1 VGIESTIVD
10 ASRGVPVLMRPG
22 MITPEQLQS
31 VTWQPIRAR
40 DEAAPKA
47 SGTLASHYAPSA
59 KVRLMD
65 AKALQAALDLLG
77 ADAKQVAVYARSP
90 LKVEPGV
97 TLRPMPH
104 GAADC
109 AQDLFAALRDL
120 DASGVKLIWVES
132 PPSSPEWDGV
142 RDRLQR
148 AAA

>member
-1 VGIESTIVD
+1 VAG
-10 ASRGVPVLMRPG
+10 
-22 MITPEQLQS
+22 
-31 VTWQPIRAR
+31 QPIRAR

-77 ADAKQVAVYARSP
+77 PDAKHIAVYARAQ
-90 LKVEPGV
+90 LKAARGV
-97 TLRPMPH
+97 TLRPMPPD
-104 GAADC
+104 ATAC
-109 AQDLFAALRDL
+109 AQDLFAALREL
-120 DASGVKLIWVES
+120 DASGVKLIWVET
-132 PPSSPEWDGV
+132 PPASPEWDGV